1 MNLHSIVSGYVSAI
15 NPFLTAS
22 YQASNG
28 YTTLPDGTRVPA
40 YAIAVPVKVQKQPMQ
55 YLDLTRVDGLNISGE
70 KSAFYVSGNWQGV
83 ARPAGKGGDLITLPD
98 GTVWLVVMLLENWH
112 ATDGWSK
119 IAAVLQ
125 NGK

>member
-1 MNLHSIVSGYVSAI
+1 MNLHSIVSGYVSAL

-22 YQASNG
+22 YQASAG
-28 YTTLPDGTRVPA
+28 YTTNPDGTRVPA
-40 YAIAVPVKVQKQPMQ
+40 YAPIVPVKVQKQLLQ

-83 ARPAGKGGDLITLPD
+83 SRSPSKGGDLLTLPD
-98 GTVWLVVMLLENWH
+98 GSVWLVVFLLENWH
-112 ATDGWSK
+112 PTNGWSK

-125 NGK
+125 NGH